1 MVQILRIF
9 NRSNYNHMNF
19 SLLVDDYYILGDSL
33 SDVNNF
39 VSFTEGFLPTTPLF
53 FPGQFTNGTV
63 NENGQPIPNAQ
74 GQTEGVWVEYFT
86 QELDLEF
93 SSFYQDRN
101 NIDTTKDGINFAIG
115 AATSGDAN
123 IGLSFPDDENGPGL
137 REQLNDLTA
146 TVDSLEDDLVFVWV
160 GANDYLGAVNTF
172 SESIDVETLATQ
184 VVETNISGTL
194 TTLLDRGAE
203 ILVVP
208 NLSDL
213 QKTPF
218 GKDNPI
224 LTELTETHNQ
234 LLANTLDNLRHD
246 YPDAK
251 IISVDIN
258 TFFEE
263 TSVTFSNREEPV
275 TGTDLYNGVFD
286 AGLLGEGIPGYKT
299 ASDTAN
305 DTLWWDSVHPT
316 TAAHAKIADYI
327 LETIESELVIAGSDG
342 KDELIGKNGKE
353 YILGL
358 NGKDK
363 IVGGT
368 GDDLIDG
375 GSGKDRLFGE
385 EGDDTFIGGTGKDL
399 IDGGT
404 GTDTAV
410 YDGSIDNFTFNG
422 TADNFQVQGMDLGTD
437 TLIDVEFLKFQ
448 DGVFATSD
456 LLEV

>member
-1 MVQILRIF
+1 
-9 NRSNYNHMNF
+9 MNF

-53 FPGQFTNGTV
+53 FPGQFTNGRV

-86 QELDLEF
+86 QELNLKF

-101 NIDTTKDGINFAIG
+101 NVDTTKDGINFAIG

-123 IGLSFPDDENGPGL
+123 IGLSFPDDENGSGL

-160 GANDYLGAVNTF
+160 GANDYFA
-172 SESIDVETLATQ
+172 
-184 VVETNISGTL
+184 
-194 TTLLDRGAE
+194 
-203 ILVVP
+203 
-208 NLSDL
+208 
-213 QKTPF
+213 
-218 GKDNPI
+218 
-224 LTELTETHNQ
+224 
-234 LLANTLDNLRHD
+234 
-246 YPDAK
+246 
-251 IISVDIN
+251 
-258 TFFEE
+258 
-263 TSVTFSNREEPV
+263 
-275 TGTDLYNGVFD
+275 
-286 AGLLGEGIPGYKT
+286 
-299 ASDTAN
+299 
-305 DTLWWDSVHPT
+305 
-316 TAAHAKIADYI
+316 
-327 LETIESELVIAGSDG
+327 
-342 KDELIGKNGKE
+342 DELIGKNGKE

-375 GSGKDRLFGE
+375 GNGKDRLFGE

-410 YDGSIDNFTFNG
+410 YDGSIDNFTFKG
-422 TADNFQVQGMDLGTD
+422 TADCFQVKGMGLGKD

-456 LLEV
+456 LLKV